1 MDFKLDQRLEK
12 DTFLIGELP
21 LSRVLLMNVSN
32 FPWTILV
39 PKISGVSELFELDS
53 KQQIAYQAECNY
65 ISRHMSEI
73 FGAHKM
79 NVASLGNL
87 VPQLHTHVIAR
98 YKDDDAWPNPVWTFQ
113 NMLPYSDDEP
123 KLQIDKIRKLVDD
136 YEQGENYE

>member
-1 MDFKLDQRLEK
+1 
-12 DTFLIGELP
+12 
-21 LSRVLLMNVSN
+21 MNVAN
-32 FPWTILV
+32 FPWAILV
-39 PKISGVSELFELDS
+39 PKIPGVSELFELDS

-65 ISRHMSEI
+65 ISRHMSKI

-98 YKDDDAWPNPVWTFQ
+98 YIDDDAWPNPVWTFQ